1 MKKALQLG
9 INDICL
15 EEMDRVNADIENSGI
30 ARVTRLR
37 TCNAKVYET
46 ANYYVLVSYST
57 AVAFIRKSDSTLFD
71 VLRLFWF
78 VYRKHHQGCHQLQYN
93 DKFRTIPGVY
103 FSKCSYL
110 AAAWCSVCGAG
121 LLL

>member
-15 EEMDRVNADIENSGI
+15 AEMDKVNADIENGGI
-30 ARVTRLR
+30 ARVSRLR

-71 VLRLFWF
+71 VLRY
-78 VYRKHHQGCHQLQYN
+78 VYGYTSTSAQHIS
-93 DKFRTIPGVY
+93 KFRHD
-103 FSKCSYL
+103 FSGYDCIAYTYR
-110 AAAWCSVCGAG
+110 
-121 LLL
+121 